1 MSMRTFV
8 ISDIH
13 GDSKNFHKIL
23 ADVSFD
29 AAVDRIYING
39 DVLDR
44 GKHSLKLLYEI
55 KQMAESHPGHVFLTM
70 GNHELFCLQYIR
82 RELADFT
89 WRAFGSTDTVEEV
102 NRLNPSETEA
112 LAEYIQ
118 SLPLYLTIDGAKEGK
133 DGQLLM
139 THSGFQADYIVR
151 EPDGSINVVKTIESS
166 ARSDLF
172 KHLVS
177 NDIHYIPTADRKAFD
192 RTVLVGHVPVMRLNY
207 DGSYK
212 IRRDRNL
219 ISIDSGAGHRE
230 SGGRLSLYEVETGA
244 EYYR

>member
-13 GDSKNFHKIL
+13 GDSKNFHKLL

-29 AAVDRIYING
+29 ANADKLYVNG

-44 GKHSLKLLYEI
+44 GKRSLKLLYEI
-55 KQMAESHPGHVFLTM
+55 KQMSEEHPGHIFLTM

-82 RELADFT
+82 RELSDFT

-102 NRLNPSETEA
+102 NRLNPSETEV

-118 SLPLYLTIDGAKEGK
+118 NLPLYLTIDGAKEGK

-139 THSGFQADYIVR
+139 THSGF
-151 EPDGSINVVKTIESS
+151 
-166 ARSDLF
+166 
-172 KHLVS
+172 
-177 NDIHYIPTADRKAFD
+177 
-192 RTVLVGHVPVMRLNY
+192 
-207 DGSYK
+207 
-212 IRRDRNL
+212 
-219 ISIDSGAGHRE
+219 
-230 SGGRLSLYEVETGA
+230 
-244 EYYR
+244 

>member
-1 MSMRTFV
+1 MVART
-8 ISDIH
+8 
-13 GDSKNFHKIL
+13 
-23 ADVSFD
+23 
-29 AAVDRIYING
+29 R
-39 DVLDR
+39 
-44 GKHSLKLLYEI
+44 
-55 KQMAESHPGHVFLTM
+55 
-70 GNHELFCLQYIR
+70 
-82 RELADFT
+82 
-89 WRAFGSTDTVEEV
+89 WREV

-118 SLPLYLTIDGAKEGK
+118 SLPLYLTIDGAKEGR

-219 ISIDSGAGHRE
+219 ISIDSGRDTEKVADGCHCTRSRPVRNIIGKE
-230 SGGRLSLYEVETGA
+230 
-244 EYYR
+244 

>member
-13 GDSKNFHKIL
+13 GDSKNFHKLL

-29 AAVDRIYING
+29 ANADKLYVNG

-44 GKHSLKLLYEI
+44 GKCSLKLLYEI
-55 KQMAESHPGHVFLTM
+55 KQMSEEHPGHVFLTM

-82 RELADFT
+82 RELSDFT

-118 SLPLYLTIDGAKEGK
+118 SLPLYLTIDGAKEGR

-151 EPDGSINVVKTIESS
+151 EPDGSINVVKTIESRYS
-166 ARSDLF
+166 LHTHCRSE
-172 KHLVS
+172 
-177 NDIHYIPTADRKAFD
+177 
-192 RTVLVGHVPVMRLNY
+192 
-207 DGSYK
+207 
-212 IRRDRNL
+212 
-219 ISIDSGAGHRE
+219 SI
-230 SGGRLSLYEVETGA
+230 
-244 EYYR
+244 

>member
-1 MSMRTFV
+1 MSIMRTFV
-8 ISDIH
+8 VSDIH
-13 GDSKNFHKIL
+13 GDSKNFHKLL

-29 AAVDRIYING
+29 ANADKLYVNG

-44 GKHSLKLLYEI
+44 GKRSLKLLYEI
-55 KQMAESHPGHVFLTM
+55 KQMSEEHPGHVFLTM

-82 RELADFT
+82 RELSDFT

-151 EPDGSINVVKTIESS
+151 EPDGSINVVKTIE
-166 ARSDLF
+166 L
-172 KHLVS
+172 
-177 NDIHYIPTADRKAFD
+177 
-192 RTVLVGHVPVMRLNY
+192 
-207 DGSYK
+207 
-212 IRRDRNL
+212 
-219 ISIDSGAGHRE
+219 
-230 SGGRLSLYEVETGA
+230 
-244 EYYR
+244 

>member
-1 MSMRTFV
+1 MSTRTFV

-13 GDSKNFHKIL
+13 GDSKNFHRLL

-29 AAVDRIYING
+29 ANADKLYVNG

-44 GKHSLKLLYEI
+44 GKRSLKLLYEI
-55 KQMAESHPGHVFLTM
+55 KQMSEEHPGHVFLTM

-82 RELADFT
+82 RELSDFT

-118 SLPLYLTIDGAKEGK
+118 SLPLYLTIDDAKEGR

-151 EPDGSINVVKTIESS
+151 EPDGSINVVKTIETS

-177 NDIHYIPTADRKAFD
+177 NYIHYIPTADRKAFD
-192 RTVLVGHVPVMRLNY
+192 RMVLVGHVPVMRLNY

-230 SGGRLSLYEVETGA
+230 SGGKLSLCEVETGA